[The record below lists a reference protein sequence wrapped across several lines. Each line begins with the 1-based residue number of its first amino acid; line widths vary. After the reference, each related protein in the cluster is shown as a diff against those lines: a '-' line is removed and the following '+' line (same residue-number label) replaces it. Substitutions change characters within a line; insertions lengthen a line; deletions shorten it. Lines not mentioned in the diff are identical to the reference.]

1 MPPAPRDG
9 FVDSLPYELGD
20 QAPVGAPLAI
30 LLVGDA
36 YARVYVPEP
45 LRRGIAVGTPA
56 RVYVGGRGEPI
67 TGRVRMIRS
76 EPGFTPYYALVGEDA
91 ARLAY
96 LAEITLP
103 GQDATTLPA
112 GLPLRVEFGR

>member
-1 MPPAPRDG
+1 MDDRGAACADEPGAAHLALSGDLGG
-9 FVDSLPYELGD
+9 FALC
-20 QAPVGAPLAI
+20 
-30 LLVGDA
+30 
-36 YARVYVPEP
+36 
-45 LRRGIAVGTPA
+45 
-56 RVYVGGRGEPI
+56 GRGEPI
-67 TGRVRMIRS
+67 AGRVRMIRS

-103 GQDATTLPA
+103 GQDAATLPA